1 MVIQLSEERSY
12 TSKDFETNL
21 SLSGSF
27 LFQFMRF
34 CAEFSSRLLK
44 LTGLYHCLIFK
55 VHPPSVFRGLKQ
67 YTTAFRFCQYV
78 FFSVFFFVTFILYAR
93 NQRNIPPFATVSA
106 HVKKC
111 VCGVMS
117 VKFPHFSTFYIYK
130 CARIR
135 ISGVSDIHK
144 NKQIFFVETG

>member
-1 MVIQLSEERSY
+1 
-12 TSKDFETNL
+12 
-21 SLSGSF
+21 
-27 LFQFMRF
+27 MRF

-55 VHPPSVFRGLKQ
+55 VHSRPVFRGLKQ

-78 FFSVFFFVTFILYAR
+78 FFSVFFFVTFILYAF

-111 VCGVMS
+111 GCGVM
-117 VKFPHFSTFYIYK
+117 FSQISALFYLYIYIYE

-144 NKQIFFVETG
+144 NKQIFFCRNGLTNVIICGTIST